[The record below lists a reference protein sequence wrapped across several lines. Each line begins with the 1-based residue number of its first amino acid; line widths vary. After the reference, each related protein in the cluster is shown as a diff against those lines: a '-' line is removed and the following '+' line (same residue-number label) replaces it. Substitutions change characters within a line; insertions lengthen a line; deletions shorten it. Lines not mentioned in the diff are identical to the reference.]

1 MNHLAG
7 PGMRNLLSVT
17 NRCENHQAPPGGKNH
32 KSISFSCAS
41 GTVLIK
47 KSIYLMI
54 CIFPNEIVFVF
65 ADKKLK
71 SSPKAVHEGPLVCGV
86 LLSEVN
92 QAEKVKVNLI
102 VKGK

>member
-1 MNHLAG
+1 MLGAPLTFKLAFLFEPLHPTAG
-7 PGMRNLLSVT
+7 
-17 NRCENHQAPPGGKNH
+17 
-32 KSISFSCAS
+32 SIP
-41 GTVLIK
+41 TVLQRPTSLHSFDK

-54 CIFPNEIVFVF
+54 CIFPVEIVFVF

-92 QAEKVKVNLI
+92 QAEK
-102 VKGK
+102 